1 MQPNQPYPP
10 YTDLVNQRFM
20 HLTGGDAELN
30 DKYDKIRDMF
40 KWFHTSYFATYTA
53 ASATAVATTFPLEA
67 FHQTMLA
74 YLWDN
79 WFNYNEQVVLSRT
92 AAGIDQVRPDSH
104 RVGSTTVI
112 RLFNPSTADI
122 AYWCG
127 SEACPLSLVEALVA
141 DPTDPLKQLRVS
153 KETTGILYGFM
164 ATKQSTTRIVFKTND
179 LEKNKKKMG
188 GAECSIIS
196 TTSVHHKML
205 YRLRD
210 FLVAARMPDLSLRSD
225 VIADKASPRKLANST
240 RICAIIELTLRLMD
254 ASRVSGKRWFYRPV
268 AAFSLG
274 HPFSSVKATASAASA
289 EAE

>member
-1 MQPNQPYPP
+1 
-10 YTDLVNQRFM
+10 
-20 HLTGGDAELN
+20 
-30 DKYDKIRDMF
+30 
-40 KWFHTSYFATYTA
+40 
-53 ASATAVATTFPLEA
+53 
-67 FHQTMLA
+67 
-74 YLWDN
+74 
-79 WFNYNEQVVLSRT
+79 
-92 AAGIDQVRPDSH
+92 
-104 RVGSTTVI
+104 
-112 RLFNPSTADI
+112 
-122 AYWCG
+122 
-127 SEACPLSLVEALVA
+127 
-141 DPTDPLKQLRVS
+141 LKQLRVS

-240 RICAIIELTLRLMD
+240 RICTIIELTLRLMD

-274 HPFSSVKATASAASA
+274 HPFSSVKANASAASA